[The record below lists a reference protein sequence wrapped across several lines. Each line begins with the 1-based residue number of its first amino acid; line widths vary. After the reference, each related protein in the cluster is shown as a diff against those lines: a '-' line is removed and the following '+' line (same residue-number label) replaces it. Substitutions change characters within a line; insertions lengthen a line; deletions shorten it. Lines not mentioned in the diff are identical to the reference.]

1 MSNFDAIDALLES
14 TPDPAT
20 LPPADERRQLREDI
34 GLSRAQVARALGVS
48 PSTLGGWESGRDP
61 SGEAR
66 ERYAYFLT
74 QAREKISARAAVTES
89 SAPETEPTP
98 APAPEADGDE
108 DQAELAD
115 PQPCVLCG
123 QPARFEVAGYP
134 QHLDPAECSAAVTT
148 ASAAPA
154 SAPTAEVP
162 DAEEPPAS
170 RRRPARRGA
179 GGGVRVAPVGRRVQL
194 ADAPDPISAAV
205 AEALTKHSG
214 DVESAT
220 NSLVKRAIPDAM
232 ALLDSTR
239 KGGRYDVVA
248 HPWLPDI
255 LRKQSARGSDEI
267 WEARPKWTRPELPSG
282 AHEVTALDINGAYLS
297 ALKTWLP
304 LGKLEHST
312 GSHHD
317 RRRSGFYLITP
328 PEWEHGAVLPNPLG
342 SRDEAG
348 PIWIGEPTLRQ
359 LLRLAD
365 KYRLC
370 DPPEIHESWTSG
382 ATETLLEKFRIV
394 LKDARDRAITE
405 DDEVTGAYVKAMYS
419 KFVSTLGE
427 SNFNREIYRTDW
439 MHLIR
444 SQAFAN
450 LWMKAF
456 KAYDEGLI
464 VVRAMGTDELHV
476 IGDWRAVFPEGRG
489 VSEVKVKDVY
499 TVGADEET

>member
-170 RRRPARRGA
+170 RRRPARG
-179 GGGVRVAPVGRRVQL
+179 
-194 ADAPDPISAAV
+194 
-205 AEALTKHSG
+205 
-214 DVESAT
+214 
-220 NSLVKRAIPDAM
+220 
-232 ALLDSTR
+232 
-239 KGGRYDVVA
+239 
-248 HPWLPDI
+248 W
-255 LRKQSARGSDEI
+255 
-267 WEARPKWTRPELPSG
+267 
-282 AHEVTALDINGAYLS
+282 
-297 ALKTWLP
+297 
-304 LGKLEHST
+304 
-312 GSHHD
+312 
-317 RRRSGFYLITP
+317 RRSSRATP
-328 PEWEHGAVLPNPLG
+328 P
-342 SRDEAG
+342 
-348 PIWIGEPTLRQ
+348 
-359 LLRLAD
+359 
-365 KYRLC
+365 
-370 DPPEIHESWTSG
+370 
-382 ATETLLEKFRIV
+382 
-394 LKDARDRAITE
+394 
-405 DDEVTGAYVKAMYS
+405 
-419 KFVSTLGE
+419 
-427 SNFNREIYRTDW
+427 
-439 MHLIR
+439 
-444 SQAFAN
+444 
-450 LWMKAF
+450 
-456 KAYDEGLI
+456 
-464 VVRAMGTDELHV
+464 
-476 IGDWRAVFPEGRG
+476 
-489 VSEVKVKDVY
+489 
-499 TVGADEET
+499 